1 MHYNTVFE
9 IYQTGKTCKS
19 EKVLNN
25 GDLKK
30 GQYMIGLAAV
40 LQEPYAGWGVI
51 LALKLNHI

>member
-9 IYQTGKTCKS
+9 ICQKGMSCKS

-25 GDLKK
+25 RNLGEE
-30 GQYMIGLAAV
+30 QHTIGLAAV

-51 LALKLNHI
+51 VLL